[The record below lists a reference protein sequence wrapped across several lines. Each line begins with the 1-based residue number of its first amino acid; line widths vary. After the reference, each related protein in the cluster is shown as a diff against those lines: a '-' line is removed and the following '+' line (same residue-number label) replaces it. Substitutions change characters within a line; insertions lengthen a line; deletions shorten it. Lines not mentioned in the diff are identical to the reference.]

1 MPGYQSK
8 KEMSR
13 LKTLREFIAL
23 VEGITDD
30 WFSDG
35 FKAYKRPA
43 KEQYKIA
50 SAPGTIETLEG
61 PVKYPAGYYI
71 MTGPKGEQYPVS
83 PEKFAELKDDL
94 GNGLC
99 TPKKI
104 IKTAKLADHA
114 GSVDTSWGEKLHYNP
129 GEDVIVRHGP
139 NDYGVV
145 KKDIFAQTY
154 EKV

>member
-1 MPGYQSK
+1 VI
-8 KEMSR
+8 
-13 LKTLREFIAL
+13 REYINI
-23 VEGITDD
+23 VEGLRVTDD
-30 WFSDG
+30 WFKDG
-35 FKAYKRPA
+35 SFKTYKRPA
-43 KEQYKIA
+43 KERYEIA
-50 SAPGTIETLEG
+50 TEPGTIDTLEG

-71 MTGPKGEQYPVS
+71 MTGPKGEQYPIT

-94 GNGLC
+94 GDGVC

-104 IKTAKLADHA
+104 IKMAKLADHA
-114 GSVDTSWGEKLHYNP
+114 GSVDTSWGEKLQYNT

-154 EKV
+154 ERV

>member
-1 MPGYQSK
+1 MI
-8 KEMSR
+8 
-13 LKTLREFIAL
+13 REFINI
-23 VEGITDD
+23 VEGKGITDD
-30 WFSDG
+30 WFKDGG
-35 FKAYKRPA
+35 FKTYKRPA
-43 KEQYKIA
+43 IERYEIA
-50 SAPGTIETLEG
+50 DEPGTIDTLEG

-71 MTGPKGEQYPVS
+71 MTGPKGEQYPIT
-83 PEKFAELKDDL
+83 PEKFDELKDDL
-94 GNGLC
+94 GDGVC

-104 IKTAKLADHA
+104 VKWAKLADRS

-129 GEDVIVRHGP
+129 SEDVIVRHGE